1 MAVYAIGDVQG
12 CHFSF
17 LDLLQ
22 KIKFK
27 PDRDELIFVGD
38 LVNRGQNS
46 DLFSQWCLANQ
57 SNIQTVLGN
66 HDLHL
71 IAIYFDQKKHQK
83 TDTLKKLLNSKQVDH
98 FIEWLIKKP
107 LAILRDDYL
116 VVHAGIHP
124 DWSINKSIKLAGK
137 VHLALNKDPANFLSK
152 MYGNQ
157 PGYWSDDLK
166 KSLRRRMTIN
176 IMTRMRALN
185 LDLSLNYDFK
195 GKIPKKID
203 REAYRPWF
211 DFERIDKSKQ
221 IITGHWSAIGVR
233 KHSYGISIDSGCVWG
248 QKLTA
253 FCLESKKTFKVAAN
267 PKDLVN

>member
-46 DLFSQWCLANQ
+46 HLFSQWCLANQ

-116 VVHAGIHP
+116 VVHAGIH
-124 DWSINKSIKLAGK
+124 
-137 VHLALNKDPANFLSK
+137 LALNKDPANFLSK

-203 REAYRPWF
+203 SEPYRPWF
-211 DFERIDKSKQ
+211 DFERIDNSKF
-221 IITGHWSAIGVR
+221 IITGHWSAIGVH

-253 FCLESKKTFKVAAN
+253 FCLDSQKTFKVAAN